1 MAVQTYIQVW
11 VSTETQLGKIKN
23 IIDEAGQEISSKNE
37 VMLAEKRL
45 SDDTEIDF
53 LESEAVQIY
62 IEYSAAS
69 EELKILARDLTDPR
83 AQRDVKLLLLNVPIK
98 L

>member
-23 IIDEAGQEISSKNE
+23 IIDEGGQAISSKNE

-53 LESEAVQIY
+53 LESEAV
-62 IEYSAAS
+62 
-69 EELKILARDLTDPR
+69 
-83 AQRDVKLLLLNVPIK
+83 
-98 L
+98 